1 MTYSRSCRSRFFT
14 VVWDSSKKDTRLNVN
29 KDGTVVTVVSG
40 TLSSISHFCNSSF
53 VNLLLL

>member
-40 TLSSISHFCNSSF
+40 TFSSLS
-53 VNLLLL
+53 L